1 MPMNTNESISN
12 PRQKKSK
19 NIFTLLGY
27 SPHLYLYEL
36 CKLIIRNLYKNIC
49 LMLDNNMSAYLTLKK
64 TGRFIC
70 SPFLDSL
77 IENAKNHVYYS
88 ALS

>member
-1 MPMNTNESISN
+1 
-12 PRQKKSK
+12 
-19 NIFTLLGY
+19 
-27 SPHLYLYEL
+27 
-36 CKLIIRNLYKNIC
+36 
-49 LMLDNNMSAYLTLKK
+49 MLDNNMSAYLTLKK